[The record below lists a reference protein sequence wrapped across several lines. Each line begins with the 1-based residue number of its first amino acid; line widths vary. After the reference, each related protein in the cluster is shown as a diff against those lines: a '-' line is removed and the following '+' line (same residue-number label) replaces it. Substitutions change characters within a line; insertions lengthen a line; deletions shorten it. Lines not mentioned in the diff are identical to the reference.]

1 MVEVNLKQVEERLA
15 ELSRSLEDE
24 KANKVVEKE
33 VNIATLKKNLTV
45 MDEQI
50 QDFEAILRGA
60 GQKEFEF
67 ELEFGLC
74 IDVLS
79 DGVNR

>member
-24 KANKVVEKE
+24 KAKVVEKE

-60 GQKEFEF
+60 DQKEFEF
-67 ELEFGLC
+67 EFEFGLC